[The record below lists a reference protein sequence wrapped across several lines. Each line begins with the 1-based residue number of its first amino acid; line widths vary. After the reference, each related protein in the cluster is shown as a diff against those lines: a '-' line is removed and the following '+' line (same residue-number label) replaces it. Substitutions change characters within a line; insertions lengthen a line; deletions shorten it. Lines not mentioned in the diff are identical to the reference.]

1 MFSAIRLH
9 ELSETKKTTPATTLF
24 CCGVVCIIL
33 CFFLIL
39 FGVSDFYRFDTQLDS
54 TTT

>member
-9 ELSETKKTTPATTLF
+9 ELSETKETTPATTYF
-24 CCGVVCIIL
+24 VAGVVCIIL